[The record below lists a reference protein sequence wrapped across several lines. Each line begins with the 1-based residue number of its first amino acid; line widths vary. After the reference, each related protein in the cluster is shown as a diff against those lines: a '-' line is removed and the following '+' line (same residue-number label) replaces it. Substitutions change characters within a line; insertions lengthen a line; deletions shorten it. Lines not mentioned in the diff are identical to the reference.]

1 MQGMGRSGQAQ
12 STEGQGAL
20 NRQDDATAAPP
31 RWTVVI
37 PCYNEEAFIGATLA
51 SLAAQTERFAL
62 IVVDNASTD
71 ASAAVVRAW
80 AAAHPHIATHLI
92 DEPKPGQVHALR
104 AGLLA
109 VTTELVAV
117 CDADTEYPPAYLAR
131 AAALF
136 DARGPETVAVL
147 AHDAVAGAEAT
158 LPARARRWL
167 YSNVIPFLLSGQA
180 HAGGYAHC
188 YRTAALGAAGGYDA
202 AIWPYVVKDH
212 ELAHR
217 MLKQGNIAYATDH
230 WCVPSLRRA
239 DRKGVR
245 WTLFERIVYHAT
257 PFALKDWFFYDFLAK
272 RFVGRKQTDVV
283 LRQREW
289 TTKVP

>member
-1 MQGMGRSGQAQ
+1 
-12 STEGQGAL
+12 
-20 NRQDDATAAPP
+20 AAS

-37 PCYNEEAFIGATLA
+37 PCYNEQAFIGATLA

-62 IVVDNASTD
+62 VVVDNGSTD

-80 AAAHPHIATHLI
+80 GATQPHIDLRLI
-92 DEPKPGQVHALR
+92 DEPTPGQVHALR
-104 AGLLA
+104 TGLLA
-109 VTTELVAV
+109 VHTELVAV
-117 CDADTEYPPAYLAR
+117 CDADTQYPPNYLAR

-136 DARGPETVAVL
+136 DARGPGTVAVL
-147 AHDAVAGAEAT
+147 AHDAVAGGEAA
-158 LPARARRWL
+158 LAARARRWL
-167 YSNVIPFLLSGQA
+167 YSTIIPNLLSGQA

-188 YRTAALGAAGGYDA
+188 YRTASLAAAGGYDA

-217 MLKQGNIAYATDH
+217 LLKQGGIAYAPDH

-257 PFALKDWFFYDFLAK
+257 PFALKDWFFYGFLGPRLAA
-272 RFVGRKQTDVV
+272 RKQTDVV
-283 LRQREW
+283 LRQQSW
-289 TTKVP
+289 AATP

>member
-1 MQGMGRSGQAQ
+1 MQGSGRSGQAQ

-62 IVVDNASTD
+62 IVVDNGSTD
-71 ASAAVVRAW
+71 SSATVVRAW
-80 AAAHPHIATHLI
+80 AAAHPHIDVQLI
-92 DEPKPGQVHALR
+92 DELRPGQVHALR

-117 CDADTEYPPAYLAR
+117 CDADTEYPATYLAR

-136 DARGPETVAVL
+136 DARGPGTVAVL
-147 AHDAVAGAEAT
+147 AHDAAAGAEAT

-167 YSNVIPFLLSGQA
+167 YSNIIPNLLSGQA

-188 YRTAALGAAGGYDA
+188 YRTAALNAAGGYDA

-217 MLKQGNIAYATDH
+217 MLKQGKIAYASDH

-257 PFALKDWFFYDFLAK
+257 PYALKDWFFYGFLGPRLAA
-272 RFVGRKQTDVV
+272 RKQTDVV
-283 LRQREW
+283 LRQQSW
-289 TTKVP
+289 TASG